1 MGDRRNAADMKMLP
15 QCNFLPKYMK
25 VGTAFEHF
33 QVDFLEFCELF
44 DEFDKRKSLKIREL
58 SGGHVRILETYLI
71 LKSPSKFCILDEPF
85 SHLSPKNVDA
95 FMRIIQQEKTK
106 KGLILTDHMYRHI
119 TQLSDTLYV
128 IDNAVSHKLKHVD
141 ELKRYGYI
149 R

>member
-33 QVDFLEFCELF
+33 QVDFLEFCKLF
-44 DEFDKRKSLKIREL
+44 DEFDKRRSLKIREL
-58 SGGHVRILETYLI
+58 SGGNIRTMETYLI

-85 SHLSPKNVDA
+85 SHLSPKNMDT
-95 FMRIIQQEKTK
+95 FMQIIQQEKEK
-106 KGLILTDHMYRHI
+106 KGLILTDHMYHYI
-119 TQLSDTLYV
+119 TQASDILYV
-128 IDNAVSHKLKHVD
+128 INGGASYKINSKEDLQQH
-141 ELKRYGYI
+141 GYI